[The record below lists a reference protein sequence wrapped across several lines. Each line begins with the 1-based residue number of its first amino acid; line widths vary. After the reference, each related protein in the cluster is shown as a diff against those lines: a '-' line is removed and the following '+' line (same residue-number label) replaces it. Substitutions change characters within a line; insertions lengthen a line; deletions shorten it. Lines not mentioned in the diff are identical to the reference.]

1 MKILFK
7 NNTKYTKEKYND
19 FIEFHKN
26 KYGKKMIIKFVITV
40 ICVLYILIFNI
51 INKNWLVIL
60 LLTGIAIMF
69 YLLNNVKNNKIQKQN
84 KKMLR
89 DRNQFTFFFYE
100 HFIKIKCG
108 RKFDRIRYFE
118 LYKIFETKEYFFL
131 YVDETHSLIVSKE
144 GFEIGT
150 AREFSD
156 FIRKKCLLK
165 YNREKEHKQ

>member
-1 MKILFK
+1 MI
-7 NNTKYTKEKYND
+7 
-19 FIEFHKN
+19 
-26 KYGKKMIIKFVITV
+26 GKP
-40 ICVLYILIFNI
+40 
-51 INKNWLVIL
+51 
-60 LLTGIAIMF
+60 
-69 YLLNNVKNNKIQKQN
+69 
-84 KKMLR
+84 
-89 DRNQFTFFFYE
+89 FTPE
-100 HFIKIKCG
+100 EQ
-108 RKFDRIRYFE
+108 RKFERIRYFE